1 MRRKLK
7 NLTVQVIIGIILGII
22 VGFLFP
28 EFVAKLKVLADGFI
42 KLIKMVIAPIIFF
55 TVVIGIGNMGD
66 LKKVGRIGG
75 KALIYFEIVTTFAL
89 AIGIVVV
96 NLVKPGVGFHTDAVK
111 GGDISQYTKQAEETS
126 HGFVDFVLSIIP
138 DNVVAAMASGEL
150 LPVLFF
156 AVLFGLAAAGLGEKV
171 KPVLSLFERIAEIFF
186 GVVNMVMKVS
196 PIAAFGAMAYT
207 IGTFGLGSLV
217 SLGKLMGS
225 VYITMAPGVLII
237 Q

>member
-75 KALIYFEIVTTFAL
+75 KALM
-89 AIGIVVV
+89 
-96 NLVKPGVGFHTDAVK
+96 
-111 GGDISQYTKQAEETS
+111 
-126 HGFVDFVLSIIP
+126 
-138 DNVVAAMASGEL
+138 AMG
-150 LPVLFF
+150 LPVRLRGDYDS
-156 AVLFGLAAAGLGEKV
+156 AV
-171 KPVLSLFERIAEIFF
+171 FELTA
-186 GVVNMVMKVS
+186 K
-196 PIAAFGAMAYT
+196 
-207 IGTFGLGSLV
+207 
-217 SLGKLMGS
+217 
-225 VYITMAPGVLII
+225 
-237 Q
+237 